1 MGRYIGLDT
10 SNYTTSAAVFD
21 TETGVMRQV
30 KRPLPV
36 KEGELGLRQ
45 SDAVF
50 HHTRQLPDV
59 LEQLMAECGHRS
71 FAIDGVAASDRPRQ
85 AEGSYMPCF
94 LAGAGTARSLA
105 TVTGAPFY
113 FFSHQQGH
121 VAAAAFGA
129 GRTDWLHRRF
139 LAFHVS
145 GGTTDALLVT
155 PDGEDIL
162 RCETVAASLDLKAGQ
177 LIDRVGRMLGLPF
190 PAGPALERLALG
202 GSGVYRPHPALEGGN
217 CHLSGVENQCRD
229 RLSRGEAPEEVARFC
244 LCSVLAALDGMTAA
258 LLWRFGDLPLLYAGG
273 VMSNTWIRRELE
285 ERYSGV
291 FAPPAYSA
299 DNAAGIAYLAA
310 VRAARR
316 AGG

>member
-202 GSGVYRPHPALEGGN
+202 GSGGSAICRFCMREGSCRTRGFGAGWKSGTAGFSRRRLIPRITRQGSPISP
-217 CHLSGVENQCRD
+217 LSGPHAV
-229 RLSRGEAPEEVARFC
+229 P
-244 LCSVLAALDGMTAA
+244 
-258 LLWRFGDLPLLYAGG
+258 
-273 VMSNTWIRRELE
+273 
-285 ERYSGV
+285 
-291 FAPPAYSA
+291 A
-299 DNAAGIAYLAA
+299 DNVS
-310 VRAARR
+310 VRGSEWDRR
-316 AGG
+316 PLCRKWEV